1 MAHERILIVEDEKI
15 TAMMISHQIQNLGYE
30 PLGPVATGEEAVEK
44 VCDFCPDAILMD
56 IVLKGQMDGVQAA
69 NIIQSKYSCPIIY
82 VTAHSD
88 QSTLDR
94 AKLKK
99 PFGYI
104 IKPIN
109 ERELHIAIEVAL
121 YNYEMEERLKESMEW
136 FRTTLNSID
145 EAIIALDTRGKVTF
159 MNAVARAFLG
169 WPEAD
174 ALGTSA
180 LEVFNVIDE
189 NSASYTGIE
198 PGKGDRCVSIRTR
211 EKKVVPVV
219 YRSAPIVNGTEDVMG
234 VVIIFREAPRD
245 QPPCPKNDSDL
256 EARKIGE
263 ACR

>member
-30 PLGPVATGEEAVEK
+30 PLGPVATGEEAVANIS
-44 VCDFCPDAILMD
+44 DFCPDAILMD
-56 IVLKGQMDGVQAA
+56 IILKGPMDGVEAA
-69 NIIQSKYSCPIIY
+69 NIIQSKYPCPVIY

-94 AKLKK
+94 AKLTK

-104 IKPIN
+104 VKPIS
-109 ERELHIAIEVAL
+109 ERELHIAIEIAL
-121 YNYEMEERLKESMEW
+121 YNYEMEERLKESKEW

-145 EAIIALDTRGKVTF
+145 EAIIALDTRGTVTF
-159 MNAVARAFLG
+159 INAVARAFLG

-180 LEVFNVIDE
+180 LEVFNVIGE
-189 NSASYTGIE
+189 EPSSYTGIE
-198 PGKGDRCVSIRTR
+198 PGKGDRHVSIRTR

-219 YRSAPIVNGTEDVMG
+219 YRSAPIVNGTEDVKG

-245 QPPCPKNDSDL
+245 QPLCPKNDSDL

-263 ACR
+263 PCQ